1 MCPVSLFPEAAD
13 GNGAIV
19 LPLLDAV
26 DADVIALAAAHVH
39 MDAVAHLRAH
49 DGAAHRRFLAD
60 KALQGVLPQGGDQL
74 DLPGLLPRFSIKIST
89 VSYNPAVSAEE
100 RSSMTWAVLIIRWR

>member
-1 MCPVSLFPEAAD
+1 MCPVSLFSEAAD

-49 DGAAHRRFLAD
+49 DGAAHRRFFAD

-74 DLPGLLPRFSIKIST
+74 DLPAPSQVLHKIST
-89 VSYNPAVSAEE
+89 VSYSPAVSAEE
-100 RSSMTWAVLIIRWR
+100 RSSITWAVLIIRWR